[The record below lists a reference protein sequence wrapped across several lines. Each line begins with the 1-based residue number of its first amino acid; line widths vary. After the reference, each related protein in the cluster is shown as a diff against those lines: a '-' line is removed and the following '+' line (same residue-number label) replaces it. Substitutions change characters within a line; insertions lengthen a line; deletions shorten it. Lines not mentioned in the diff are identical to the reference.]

1 MVANIYDPDKRK
13 LLSSLSHGSIF
24 LSALVLSIGIP
35 LVILIVSDDPV
46 VKANAREAIN
56 FHVNV
61 WFYGILFGILCWV
74 LLGWPL
80 LGLLFVV
87 QWVMPVL
94 AIRHCLQDPDEPYN
108 YSFIF
113 HVL

>member
-35 LVILIVSDDPV
+35 LVILLVSDDPV
-46 VKANAREAIN
+46 IKENAREAIN

-61 WFYGILFGILCWV
+61 WFYGILFNILCWV
-74 LLGWPL
+74 IIGFPL
-80 LGLLFVV
+80 LGLLFLVH
-87 QWVMPVL
+87 WIMPAL
-94 AIRHCLQDPDEPYN
+94 AIRHSFLNPDEPYN
-108 YSFIF
+108 YPLIF